1 MSDLHYQQDGTG
13 VEWKYQ
19 PSEDKMYVRKY
30 AANYDAVAEL
40 AQKVRQEGGTK
51 DVEGFRMVAAIPI
64 EVFSAANDGR
74 STTGNRYKDFCNYL
88 LKTSRG
94 SLQNFSEDDIKPFM
108 LNDNFQDLMPMH
120 D

>member
-40 AQKVRQEGGTK
+40 AQRVRNDGGTK
-51 DVEGFRMVAAIPI
+51 DVEGFRMVATIPI

-74 STTGNRYKDFCNYL
+74 SHNGRYKGF
-88 LKTSRG
+88 
-94 SLQNFSEDDIKPFM
+94 LQLSAKDQQREFAKFFQEEDIKPFM
-108 LNDNFQDLMPMH
+108 LNDNFRI
-120 D
+120 

>member
-40 AQKVRQEGGTK
+40 AQRVRNDGGTK
-51 DVEGFRMVAAIPI
+51 DVEGFRMVATIPI

-74 STTGNRYKDFCNYL
+74 SHNGKYKGFLQLAPRINSASSQSFSKR
-88 LKTSRG
+88 KTSSR
-94 SLQNFSEDDIKPFM
+94 FM
-108 LNDNFQDLMPMH
+108 LNDNFRI
-120 D
+120 

>member
-51 DVEGFRMVAAIPI
+51 DVEGFRMVATIPV

-74 STTGNRYKDFCNYL
+74 SHGGRYKGFCNYL

-94 SLQNFSEDDIKPFM
+94 SLQNFSKKTISSRSC
-108 LNDNFQDLMPMH
+108 
-120 D
+120 

>member
-40 AQKVRQEGGTK
+40 AEKVRNNGGTK
-51 DVEGFRMVAAIPI
+51 DVEGFRMVATIPI

-74 STTGNRYKDFCNYL
+74 SHDGRYKGF
-88 LKTSRG
+88 
-94 SLQNFSEDDIKPFM
+94 LQLSAKDQQAEFAKFFQEDDIRPFM
-108 LNDNFQDLMPMH
+108 LNDNFRI
-120 D
+120 